1 MHQLQELPDSLSR
14 YFISVDLYVSEW
26 DHQQAKT
33 KAWDLRTT
41 SPWGKRDI
49 K

>member
-1 MHQLQELPDSLSR
+1 MHQLQELPDSLSG

-26 DHQQAKT
+26 DQQAKT
-33 KAWDLRTT
+33 KAWDPRTT